1 MYGLAQPLARPFSSP
16 RNSHRHRND
25 LESHVRTSGARKR
38 KYRDGWQMVEG
49 ALLTVAKEQADR
61 QAGSADAT
69 IGTVTRD
76 DSLECNKI
84 AGFGIKFDVIA

>member
-1 MYGLAQPLARPFSSP
+1 MDNCIMGRSLVARPFSWP
-16 RNSHRHRND
+16 RNSHFHHND

-38 KYRDGWQMVEG
+38 KYREGWQMVEG
-49 ALLTVAKEQADR
+49 ALLTIAKEQADR

-76 DSLECNKI
+76 DSLELQQDCWVW
-84 AGFGIKFDVIA
+84 DQV